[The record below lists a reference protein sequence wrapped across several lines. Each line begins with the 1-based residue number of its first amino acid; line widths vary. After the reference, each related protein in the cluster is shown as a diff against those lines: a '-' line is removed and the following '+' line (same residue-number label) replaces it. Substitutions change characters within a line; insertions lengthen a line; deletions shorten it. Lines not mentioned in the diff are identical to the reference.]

1 MANVSTL
8 SEQNGD
14 WRDRLTWYTHETF
27 VIRLIKAIGRPIVW
41 PFLKIECTGL
51 DNIPASGSCILA
63 SNHINDLDVISI
75 GAVMPRHPHFMAK
88 SELYKNPVFAW
99 FIRQG
104 GSFPVNRGESDTWA
118 LRQAGRVLEAG
129 QMVCMFPE
137 GTRAGA
143 KAQLRKGKVGA
154 VKLALDYHAP
164 VVPAAILGTQNFS
177 WKKRTLITLQV
188 GQPLD
193 FGPLAGP
200 PPYEYHQLRDL
211 TTILM
216 QHIAAMLPPEHRGI
230 YAETN

>member
-8 SEQNGD
+8 SDQDDD
-14 WRDRLTWYTHETF
+14 WRDHLTWYTYETP
-27 VIRLIKAIGRPIVW
+27 VVRLIKVVGRPLVW
-41 PFLKIECTGL
+41 PFLKIEGIGL
-51 DNIPASGSCILA
+51 ENIPTTGPCILA
-63 SNHINDLDVISI
+63 SNHINDIDVISI
-75 GAVMPRHPHFMAK
+75 GYCRTRHPHFMAK

-99 FIRQG
+99 FIRQA
-104 GSFPVNRGESDTWA
+104 GSFPVNRGESDAWA

-154 VKLALDYHAP
+154 VRLALDYHAP
-164 VVPAAILGTQNFS
+164 VVPAAILGTQHFS
-177 WKKRTLITLQV
+177 WKKRTPITVRV

-193 FGPLAGP
+193 FNAMAGS

-211 TTILM
+211 TTTLM

-230 YAETN
+230 YAETV

>member
-1 MANVSTL
+1 MANVSTR
-8 SEQNGD
+8 SDQNDD
-14 WRDRLTWYTHETF
+14 WRDRLTWYTYETF
-27 VIRLIKAIGRPIVW
+27 VIRLIKTVGRPLVW
-41 PFLKIECTGL
+41 PFLKIEYTGL
-51 DNIPASGSCILA
+51 ENIPASGPCILA
-63 SNHINDLDVISI
+63 SNHINDIDVISF

-88 SELYKNPVFAW
+88 SELYRNPVFAW

-104 GSFPVNRGESDTWA
+104 GSFPVNRGESDAWA

-164 VVPAAILGTQNFS
+164 VVPAAILGAQNFS
-177 WKKRTLITLQV
+177 WKKRTLITVQV

-193 FGPLAGP
+193 FSAMAGP

-211 TTILM
+211 TTTLM
-216 QHIAAMLPPEHRGI
+216 QHIAAMLPPEHRGV
-230 YAETN
+230 YAEAV